1 MKEDHPLVE
10 SIYRVMTDGADL
22 SEEQILNF
30 WVELSEIIAN
40 RINEKRDGP
49 FTLRMS
55 NLGKGARQLWYE
67 RKYGNV
73 EKFEGKTLIK
83 FLIGDITEHL
93 LLFLAEVGGNTVTD
107 RQMEVAVDGVKGH
120 IDADINGVTV
130 DAKSASS
137 YAFRKFKDGTLV
149 DDDSFGYIEQL
160 SGYCVARDTD
170 GAFLAMDKVTGELC
184 VYPITRK
191 EASQVDVHGRIAY
204 LKDAVYSDTIPDR
217 CYPDEADGASGN
229 RKLGV
234 NCSYCQFKD
243 KCWADANG
251 GLGLRTFLYSRGPVF
266 LTEVKKEPRVF
277 ESVKFPTKEQEEH

>member
-1 MKEDHPLVE
+1 VREDHPLVE
-10 SIYRVMTDGADL
+10 SIYRVMTEGADL
-22 SEEQILNF
+22 SKDQVEAF
-30 WVELSEIIAN
+30 GKELSEIIAN
-40 RINEKRDGP
+40 RINEKRDRP

-67 RKYGNV
+67 RKYGNI

-93 LLFLAEVGGNTVTD
+93 LLFLAEVGGNDVTD

-137 YAFRKFKDGTLV
+137 YAFRKFQDGTLA

-160 SGYCVARDTD
+160 SGYCIARDTD

-184 VYPITRK
+184 VYPISR
-191 EASQVDVHGRIAY
+191 EQAGQIDLHGRIAY
-204 LKDAVYSDTIPDR
+204 LKEAVHSENIPER
-217 CYPDEADGASGN
+217 CYPDEAEGASGN

-251 GLGLRTFLYSRGPVF
+251 GVGLRKFLYSRGPVW
-266 LTEVKKEPRVF
+266 LTHVAKEPKVY
-277 ESVKFPTKEQEEH
+277 ESVQFPTKD